1 VKNDMALEHLAN
13 FTEGVSFI
21 FTLIGTVLELFTREP
36 LIYFVVMGL
45 VAGAF
50 YIVKGVV
57 VRRG

>member
-1 VKNDMALEHLAN
+1 MALEHLAN